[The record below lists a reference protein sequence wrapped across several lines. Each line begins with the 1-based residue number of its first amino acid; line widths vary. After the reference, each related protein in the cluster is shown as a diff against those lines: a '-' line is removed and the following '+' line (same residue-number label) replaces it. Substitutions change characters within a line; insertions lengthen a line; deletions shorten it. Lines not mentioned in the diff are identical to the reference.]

1 MLMLLASGI
10 LLVGCSGSFSTPV
23 EEGGILAE
31 NRPTGRIT
39 PTPFQPLLATETAT
53 PTAEP
58 SALPTSL
65 PTQTSSPLPA
75 SPPPSTPSP
84 GVPAGGYL
92 PGQLRAGLQLPA
104 GIEWSHEATNPLL
117 RLEVGEQRPLAR
129 WVYALSAPFPTV
141 VDEVSAGD
149 IRRSWQGDPRGPFGE
164 LPLLLDES
172 TLGVFS
178 AMWGP
183 PASGAVEILPED
195 ELLGY
200 AWEHSP
206 SWALLPFEALEP
218 RWKVLAVDGQSPL
231 HKDFNPD
238 DYPLAVMFSAAGDP
252 AQVEAFLALNLTE
265 EGALLSNRQPDK
277 LTTLAMTGVTA
288 LVRATAWTMERN
300 GIAYPAQDIGGLLS
314 QADITHVSNEI
325 PFDASCPA
333 PNPSQP
339 DLRFCSDPDYI
350 ELMAAIGTDVVEL
363 TGDHFADRGPEAMRY
378 TLELYEQAGWT
389 YYGGGYDH
397 QDARQPRLLE
407 HNGNKLAFIGCNG
420 KGGGYA
426 TASET
431 EPGAVACDFDWM
443 HRQIANLRD
452 DGYQVI
458 ATFQHFEYYSYYPQ
472 PLQVTDFGGMAQA
485 GAVIVSGSQSH
496 QPQGMAF
503 DGRSF
508 IHYGLGNLF
517 FDQYQFCTDNAC
529 DDGFVDRH
537 VFYDGRYI
545 GTELL
550 TIRFVDYARPRLMT
564 PDERAELLDKV
575 FTASGW

>member
-1 MLMLLASGI
+1 MDL
-10 LLVGCSGSFSTPV
+10 
-23 EEGGILAE
+23 
-31 NRPTGRIT
+31 
-39 PTPFQPLLATETAT
+39 
-53 PTAEP
+53 
-58 SALPTSL
+58 
-65 PTQTSSPLPA
+65 
-75 SPPPSTPSP
+75 
-84 GVPAGGYL
+84 
-92 PGQLRAGLQLPA
+92 
-104 GIEWSHEATNPLL
+104 NPLVY
-117 RLEVGEQRPLAR
+117 LEVGEQRPLAH
-129 WVYALSAPFPTV
+129 WVYVLAAPFSTV

-149 IRRSWQGDPRGPFGE
+149 LRRSWQGEPRPPFDGE
-164 LPLLLDES
+164 PLLLGES
-172 TLGVFS
+172 TAGVFTTL
-178 AMWGP
+178 WGQ

-195 ELLGY
+195 ELLAY

-206 SWALLPFEALEP
+206 SWALMPFEALEP

-231 HKDFNPD
+231 RKDFNPH
-238 DYPLAVMFSAAGDP
+238 DYPLAVTFSAAGDP
-252 AQVEAFLALNLTE
+252 QQIEAFLALNLAE
-265 EGALLSNRQPDK
+265 DGALLSNRQAHK
-277 LTTLAMTGVTA
+277 LTTVAMTGVTA

-300 GIAYPAQDIGGLLS
+300 GITYPAQDIGALLS
-314 QADITHVSNEI
+314 EADVTHVSNEI
-325 PFDASCPA
+325 PFDASCPP
-333 PNPSQP
+333 PNPSQA

-378 TLELYEQAGWT
+378 TLDLYSQAGWT
-389 YYGGGYDH
+389 YYGGGYDR
-397 QDARQPRLLE
+397 QDARQARLVE

-443 HRQIANLRD
+443 HREIANLRR

-485 GAVIVSGSQSH
+485 GAVIVSGSQAH

-503 DGRSF
+503 EGRSF

-529 DDGFVDRH
+529 DDGFIDRH
-537 VFYDGRYI
+537 VFYDGRFI

-564 PDERAELLDKV
+564 PEERAELLDKV